1 MPGAEGLG
9 KDRKGHEGTFGVMK
23 MTCFPVLV
31 VTQVYT
37 FGKTQP
43 TVHSKWVGFS
53 ACQLY
58 PINVKLFTSIKWI
71 NSRDTAFLKTTKM
84 GSAMHVVL
92 DTLICSFT

>member
-43 TVHSKWVGFS
+43 TVHSK
-53 ACQLY
+53 
-58 PINVKLFTSIKWI
+58 
-71 NSRDTAFLKTTKM
+71 
-84 GSAMHVVL
+84 
-92 DTLICSFT
+92 